1 MKPFRFRSIKGKII
15 VMVILSACTSILLFS
30 VFTFRNIARRFDS
43 TIEESYQMG
52 LNGVGE
58 KFGQALEEMHRVASG
73 LTYKGGIIVQVED
86 YLMTSEVLRR
96 RELANRIME
105 QLCLYDFQS
114 QVVGNI
120 CFCFPGEGKGVI
132 LSNASFMLPAPDRP
146 IFFRRQPYTEFLI
159 PADASGKGDFVL
171 SLARWAGNVDG
182 RDFYVY
188 MESDSDFLKDLFS
201 QLQDSNGEQ
210 LPVCL
215 VDAAGKVLYAAGES
229 PAVVGEG
236 FPEEEMQKSF
246 VPFLYSGE
254 EWGLYLCVPRG
265 DYQRLYASVFL
276 EVVMIILVYA
286 FFSALMAFAI
296 YRAAYRP
303 LDAFTKELSK
313 GERAGLHGHGASQS
327 REFGEYWDKIEEMR
341 IEICRLVSR
350 VEQEGRQKTY
360 LENQLLLSRIN
371 PHFIHNT
378 LNSIGLQAAG
388 QGEEDL
394 AETLRALNNL
404 LYHNLGK
411 NRVTLLRDELRAAE
425 DYVYLQHRIQ
435 KFVFEKE
442 IDLPERLMDMQMPGF
457 VLQPVIEN
465 CFQHGGTL
473 DLKISLEAFLSR
485 NQLWLVVEDNGQGI
499 SKEKEEQ
506 LNRQFLAVS
515 AGGGI
520 GLGYVSLA
528 LKMFFGDSVTLT
540 AGTGREGCGTR
551 IAICIQTGQAQ
562 EKKEGGHAEG
572 FDRGR

>member
-1 MKPFRFRSIKGKII
+1 MVKIFRFKSIKGKII
-15 VMVILSACTSILLFS
+15 MMVILSASISILLFS
-30 VFTFRNIARRFDS
+30 VYTFRNIARRFDS

-52 LNGVGE
+52 LNAVGE

-86 YLMTSEVLRR
+86 YLMTLEVLRR
-96 RELANRIME
+96 RELANQIME

-120 CFCFPGEGKGVI
+120 SYCFPGEGKDVI
-132 LSNASFMLPAPDRP
+132 LSNASFMLPELDKPV
-146 IFFRRQPYTEFLI
+146 FFKRQPYTDFLI
-159 PADASGKGDFVL
+159 PTDDSGNGDFVL
-171 SLARWAGNVDG
+171 SLVRLGGNVDG

-188 MESDSDFLKDLFS
+188 MESDTDFLKDLFS
-201 QLQDSNGEQ
+201 QLQDSNGKQ

-215 VDAAGKVLYAAGES
+215 VDAAGKVLYVTGES
-229 PAVVGEG
+229 PAIVGKD
-236 FPEEEMQKSF
+236 FPKEEIRKSF
-246 VPFLYSGE
+246 VPFFYSDE
-254 EWGLYLCVPRG
+254 DWGLYLCVPRG
-265 DYQRLYASVFL
+265 DYQGLYASIFL

-303 LDAFTKELSK
+303 LDAFTKELSN
-313 GERAGLHGHGASQS
+313 GERVGFHGYGMSQTK
-327 REFGEYWDKIEEMR
+327 EFGEYWDKIEEMR

-350 VEQEGRQKTY
+350 VEQESRQNAY

-411 NRVTLLRDELRAAE
+411 SRVTVLRDELRAAE

-435 KFVFEKE
+435 KFAFEKE
-442 IDLPERLMDMQMPGF
+442 INLPERLMDMQMPGF
-457 VLQPVIEN
+457 VLQPIIEN
-465 CFQHGGTL
+465 CFQHGGAL
-473 DLKISLEAFLSR
+473 NLKIRLEAFWCR
-485 NQLWLVVEDNGQGI
+485 NQLWLVVEDNGRGI
-499 SKEKEEQ
+499 SKEKKEQ
-506 LNRQFLAVS
+506 LNRQFLAAS

-520 GLGYVSLA
+520 GLSYVGSA
-528 LKMFFGDSVTLT
+528 LKMFFGDSVTLN
-540 AGTGREGCGTR
+540 ADTGREGCGTR
-551 IAICIQTGQAQ
+551 IAICVQTRQ
-562 EKKEGGHAEG
+562 E
-572 FDRGR
+572 